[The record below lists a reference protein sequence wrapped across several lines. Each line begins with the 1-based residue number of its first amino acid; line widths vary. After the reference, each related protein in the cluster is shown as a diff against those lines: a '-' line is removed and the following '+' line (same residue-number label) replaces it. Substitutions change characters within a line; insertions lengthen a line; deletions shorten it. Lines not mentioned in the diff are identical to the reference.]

1 MRERVLLFMVIIGLA
16 FAKPVWNITQDK
28 LVVSPI
34 PPNRSDMPSQGI
46 EIVPIPHHDFVEDII
61 SIQNESVRDQLLE
74 QVKEDI
80 KSSLKAKIKAVNE
93 FKQECGELIKEL
105 GKAVVS
111 GDRERVSELKKMV
124 VNCTKEVKENL
135 CSDLNE
141 RIQELQHAYDMCF
154 SQAVVNISECEAIRE
169 RIRELEARR
178 ELCNHTY
185 RLSCSFLLGR
195 ITQMRKTLR
204 NCTENETCVALR
216 HQFIKFLSDYA
227 RHCKPK
233 HVTTCSE
240 EIRVLERVR
249 NQLQNRLNL
258 TENETVRKRLQ
269 ERIQVVNKLLNGLN
283 KMCVVHPN
291 PCLRA
296 EKLEHVYEVLVNQ
309 SNASEVAVAEISARL
324 EILKKLCAEEN
335 ISVKNITSLKEL
347 NELLKEKAEAMLE
360 TANVSTIVKAVK
372 KIEQEKKKLLKEY
385 VKTKKKLDLIE
396 SKLIKKLVVMKD
408 QLIAENETLPPA
420 EIVAKIKGKLIKI
433 VPGGD
438 GVVIQDV
445 VNVTT
450 TGLVYE
456 NGTLKT
462 PMGGEVKVLPS
473 EILGKVK
480 TRAEDEIKELKLE
493 NQFAPRYRAKIVEK
507 RRLLGIIPWDLEV
520 DKVIDAQT
528 GKLLEENKPW
538 WSFLLF

>member
-1 MRERVLLFMVIIGLA
+1 MRRGVLLFLLITGLIL
-16 FAKPVWNITQDK
+16 AKPVNVTPDK
-28 LVVSPI
+28 LIVSPN
-34 PPNRSDMPSQGI
+34 PPNYSEMPSQ
-46 EIVPIPHHDFVEDII
+46 EIDMVPIPHHDFVEDIV
-61 SIQNESVRDQLLE
+61 SIQNESVKNQLLE

-80 KSSLKAKIKAVNE
+80 KSSLKVRIKAVKE
-93 FKQECGELIKEL
+93 IKQECGELIKEL

-111 GDRERVSELKKMV
+111 GDKEKVSELRALV
-124 VNCTKEVKENL
+124 VNCTEEVKKDL
-135 CSDLNE
+135 CSDLDE
-141 RIQELQHAYDMCF
+141 RIQELQHVYDMCF
-154 SQAVVNISECEAIRE
+154 SQAVVNISECGGIME

-178 ELCNHTY
+178 ELCNNTY
-185 RLSCSFLLGR
+185 AFPCSFLLNQ
-195 ITQMRKTLR
+195 IAQMRKTLE

-216 HQFIKFLSDYA
+216 HQFVKFLDDYA

-233 HVTTCSE
+233 HVTICSE

-249 NQLQNRLNL
+249 NQLQNGLNG
-258 TENETVRKRLQ
+258 TENETLREQLQ
-269 ERIQVVNKLLNGLN
+269 ERIQVINKLLNDLN
-283 KMCVVHPN
+283 KTCNIYPN

-296 EKLEHVYEVLVNQ
+296 KKLEHVYDVLVNQ
-309 SNASEVAVAEISARL
+309 SNASEVAIAEISARL

-347 NELLKEKAEAMLE
+347 DELLKEKAEAALE
-360 TANVSTIVKAVK
+360 TANVSTIVEAVK

-385 VKTKKKLDLIE
+385 VKTKRRLDLVE
-396 SKLIKKLVVMKD
+396 SRLIKKLVVMKD

-433 VPGGD
+433 VPEGNE
-438 GVVIQDV
+438 VVIHDV

-450 TGLVYE
+450 TGLIYE

-462 PMGGEVKVLPS
+462 PMGGVIKVLPS
-473 EILGKVK
+473 EILDKVK
-480 TRAEDEIKELKLE
+480 TRAEDKIKELKLE

-507 RRLLGIIPWDLEV
+507 RHLFGLIPWDLEV

-528 GKLLEENKPW
+528 GKLLEENRPW